1 MKTITANAFRANIA
15 LAISQAIDAEVKKM
29 FEAYERSPWT
39 EKDFNRLKPAIDK
52 HSNYLIARINSVQ
65 ISGVRTLQIFE
76 EPANETLEGEDAK
89 DSKLIDFLAR
99 KDKLLKKLKCAGI
112 EQVRA
117 TYIAGEGL
125 KTYGFQCFMI
135 DYAGCL
141 CHDSRLMKELTSLLM
156 ERIQA
161 HECIRLGILW
171 TLANDDFC
179 MSVSE
184 SMTRKEYN
192 WVGVMPIFGLECSL
206 I

>member
-15 LAISQAIDAEVKKM
+15 LAISQAIDTEVKKM

-76 EPANETLEGEDAK
+76 EPATETLGGKDVK

-99 KDKLLKKLKCAGI
+99 KDLLLQELMTAGI

-117 TYIAGEGL
+117 TFVTGTDL
-125 KTYGFQCFMI
+125 DDDVFQCYMMDSDSEI
-135 DYAGCL
+135 RDDSPLLDQL
-141 CHDSRLMKELTSLLM
+141 CDLLKEFIASY
-156 ERIQA
+156 
-161 HECIRLGILW
+161 ECIKLGILW
-171 TLANDDFC
+171 TMANDDFC

-192 WVGVMPIFGLECSL
+192 WVGLMPIFGLGQN
-206 I
+206 

>member
-1 MKTITANAFRANIA
+1 MKTITANAFRANIT

-52 HSNYLIARINSVQ
+52 HSSYLIARINSLQ
-65 ISGVRTLQIFE
+65 ISGVRTFQIYE
-76 EPANETLEGEDAK
+76 EPVSETLGGEDVK

-99 KDKLLKKLKCAGI
+99 KDELLQKLKSAGV

-117 TYIAGEGL
+117 TYVTGEGL
-125 KTYGFQCFMI
+125 EESEFQCFMI
-135 DYAGCL
+135 DYAGCVR
-141 CHDSRLMKELTSLLM
+141 DDPRLMEELTSLLM
-156 ERIQA
+156 ERIQT

-179 MSVSE
+179 MSASE

-192 WVGVMPIFGLECSL
+192 WVGVMPIFEFSQN
-206 I
+206 